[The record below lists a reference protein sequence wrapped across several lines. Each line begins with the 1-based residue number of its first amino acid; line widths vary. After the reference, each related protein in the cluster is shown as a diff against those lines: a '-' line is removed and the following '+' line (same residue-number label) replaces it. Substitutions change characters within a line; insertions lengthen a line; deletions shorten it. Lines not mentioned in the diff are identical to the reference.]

1 MTVNSFI
8 YGIHFLLGKF
18 NCAVQFTL
26 QLCDE
31 VVSQDFAQLVA
42 RNALDEADTSSQSF
56 VIDYFF

>member
-1 MTVNSFI
+1 MVSIFF
-8 YGIHFLLGKF
+8 YGNLNG
-18 NCAVQFTL
+18 AVQFTL

-56 VIDYFF
+56 VIDNFF